1 MKSDFK
7 ISICIIKTRCGVSL
21 FNILYHTT
29 ASTIY
34 DFVVMQFFRIYNQIH
49 SLVIWIV
56 TCSIPPINH
65 DLHQTPITRARP
77 ILREEASALLAD
89 MAHQHQRGVGR

>member
-1 MKSDFK
+1 M
-7 ISICIIKTRCGVSL
+7 SL

-34 DFVVMQFFRIYNQIH
+34 DFVVKQFFWIHNQIH
-49 SLVIWIV
+49 SVGDLYRYLQH
-56 TCSIPPINH
+56 SSHH
-65 DLHQTPITRARP
+65 DLRQTPLTRARP